1 MRSVITAHRVYAGRR
16 PGRAGGSVFLDEI
29 DSLPLPA
36 QAKLL
41 RFLQSKEV
49 RPVGANQAQQ
59 VDVRVIAASNRNLSD
74 LVARGLF
81 RQDLYFR
88 LNVVNIELPS
98 LRERRSDIPMLA
110 LHFVKFFAT
119 RFGRRVDAQRQGP
132 RGRRF
137 RAKLYRAVACGER
150 RKHHARSPRSEKE
163 PASILCLDAGGGG
176 LRARLLRP
184 AG

>member
-1 MRSVITAHRVYAGRR
+1 M
-16 PGRAGGSVFLDEI
+16 FLDEI

-98 LRERRSDIPMLA
+98 LRERR
-110 LHFVKFFAT
+110 
-119 RFGRRVDAQRQGP
+119 
-132 RGRRF
+132 
-137 RAKLYRAVACGER
+137 RAVACGER
-150 RKHHARSPRSEKE
+150 RKHHARSPRSKKE
-163 PASILCLDAGGGG
+163 PASILCLDAGGG